1 MALPVGR
8 IENASSVLGPVSNQ
22 QLTQREDFF
31 KLGPKEQLSYFCA
44 TKLSRAIAPQDIVYM
59 SDQYAQGFQSVV
71 RMCCLDG
78 QEFAGEIRQDK
89 VKAEE
94 AAAAQAMLVYKAQA
108 TLLIDVAVKKRK
120 AVAPPTAAQPAL
132 AKKIRLEPGVL
143 GMPGWVP
150 QQSADVVATNKM
162 ELSTHCARI
171 ARKIMEK
178 TDICFETKEVDEGGF
193 QAILRL
199 NCLPGVWSSR
209 TFVGQVCKKKAEAEQ
224 STAGVALAAI
234 KKDAFLM
241 SKFNEPP
248 KVKNKGRGK
257 GSSINAPAVVPPTV
271 QGFSYPPHFQ
281 VPIPGIP
288 QTGFWG

>member
-8 IENASSVLGPVSNQ
+8 IENASSVLGPVLNQ

-44 TKLSRAIAPQDIVYM
+44 TKLNRTIGPQDILYL
-59 SDQYAQGFQSVV
+59 SDQYPQGFQTVV

-94 AAAAQAMLVYKAQA
+94 AAATQAMLLYKAEA
-108 TLLIDVAVKKRK
+108 TLLLDTAVKKRK
-120 AVAPPTAAQPAL
+120 AVAPPTPVQPVR
-132 AKKIRLEPGVL
+132 KMRRLDPGVI
-143 GMPGWVP
+143 GMPGWVA
-150 QQSADVVATNKM
+150 QQSANVVASNKM

-193 QAILRL
+193 QAVLRL
-199 NCLPGVWSSR
+199 NCLPGVWSTRS
-209 TFVGQVCKKKAEAEQ
+209 FVGQVCNKKAEAEQ

-241 SKFNEPP
+241 SPEP
-248 KVKNKGRGK
+248 
-257 GSSINAPAVVPPTV
+257 
-271 QGFSYPPHFQ
+271 QG
-281 VPIPGIP
+281 
-288 QTGFWG
+288 